1 MHLSNT
7 WTHTHLSNTNHSLLM
22 ERCPRDSFISNHP
35 YERVYEMEMSCCG
48 THGVPHT
55 HTAPTQSPIIS
66 TSRQQQKKKRKI
78 HAQLNRICSLL
89 FEKNARKN
97 NEQKSEINL
106 ITTYECILSSMPA
119 QCSFKHLLFCHFS
132 NTCFFLCC
140 LSAWC
145 LAVRIPIWL
154 TRNKINL
161 FYCSL
166 SLCVSLS
173 MDPIRQS
180 SIYLCSMATVL
191 QCE

>member
-1 MHLSNT
+1 MKWKCRVVAHTVCHTLTPPRPNHRSYQLHGNNKKKSEKY
-7 WTHTHLSNTNHSLLM
+7 THT
-22 ERCPRDSFISNHP
+22 
-35 YERVYEMEMSCCG
+35 
-48 THGVPHT
+48 
-55 HTAPTQSPIIS
+55 
-66 TSRQQQKKKRKI
+66 
-78 HAQLNRICSLL
+78 AQLNRICSLL

-132 NTCFFLCC
+132 NTCFFFLCC